1 MRVLSMGV
9 YPIQKL
15 NSQVVGQDDVSNE
28 RMRTL
33 MTMPTKKNVI
43 PTSTTTPKKNINTH
57 TTSVYLNL
65 IPPSTQYKFPHRNF
79 SRLL

>member
-1 MRVLSMGV
+1 MQTKSNAKFYSKINQIQIKGAHSPDMRVLSMGV

-33 MTMPTKKNVI
+33 MTMPTKKNAI
-43 PTSTTTPKKNINTH
+43 PTSTTTTPKT
-57 TTSVYLNL
+57 
-65 IPPSTQYKFPHRNF
+65 
-79 SRLL
+79 